1 MPTPPATPFR
11 ERRRFLHLVACVPAL
26 ALLLPLTACSRKPH
40 IDATFLQLWQSH
52 LQLGRDDWMARM
64 AAMHA
69 LGSHELVLQWVG
81 LHGGSEPAWRLPDA
95 SMQHLLDAAGANGM
109 RVRIGLPCDQ
119 GWWKVLG
126 SDAAAQAVFFDRSL
140 QDATRYISESPWSR
154 HAQFAGWYIPY
165 EIEQYHWAERTAQQR
180 LAQWLAALSEAS
192 QQAGHGVPS
201 ISTYFSK
208 LPTEGD
214 LVQLWQHLLEQA
226 RLRPMVQDGVG
237 VAGWANLRAIEPLL
251 GMLRGQRMPFD
262 VIVELFEQLP
272 SEKNDGTD
280 FKARSA
286 DYPRVAQQLEWARTT
301 GAEQVVAFALDPWVL
316 QDDAAAQA
324 LRQQWLKARA

>member
-11 ERRRFLHLVACVPAL
+11 ERRRFLRLVACVPAL

-69 LGSHELVLQWVG
+69 LGSNELVLQWVG

-119 GWWKVLG
+119 GWWAVLG
-126 SDAAAQAVFFDRSL
+126 RDAQAQAAFFERSL
-140 QDATRYISESPWSR
+140 HDARRYIHDSPWSR

-165 EIEQYHWAERTAQQR
+165 EIEQYHWAEPAAQQR
-180 LAQWLAALSEAS
+180 LGQWLAALSQAS
-192 QQAGHGVPS
+192 GQAGHGVPA

-208 LPTEGD
+208 LATQGD
-214 LVQLWQHLLEQA
+214 LVQLWQHLLQQA
-226 RLRPMVQDGVG
+226 HLRPMVQDGVG
-237 VAGWANLRAIEPLL
+237 VAGWDNLKAIEPLL

-272 SEKNDGTD
+272 SENNDGTE

-286 DYPRVAQQLEWARTT
+286 DYPRVARQLEWASAT
-301 GAEQVVAFALDPWVL
+301 GAAQVVAFALDPWVL

-324 LRQQWLKARA
+324 LRQQWRKARA

>member
-1 MPTPPATPFR
+1 MPSPPNTPCSTRRQLLRLAACTP
-11 ERRRFLHLVACVPAL
+11 VI
-26 ALLLPLTACSRKPH
+26 ALLGPLAGCSRKPH

-52 LQLGRDDWMARM
+52 LQLSRDDWMARM

-69 LGSHELVLQWVG
+69 LGSNELVLQWVG

-119 GWWKVLG
+119 GWWTVLG
-126 SDAAAQAVFFDRSL
+126 RDADTQAAFFERSL
-140 QDATRYISESPWSR
+140 HDASLYIRTSPWSR

-165 EIEQYHWAERTAQQR
+165 EIEQYHWAEPAAQQR
-180 LAQWLAALSEAS
+180 LGQWLAAFSDAS
-192 QQAGHGVPS
+192 QHAGHGVPA
-201 ISTYFSK
+201 ISTYYSK
-208 LPTEGD
+208 LETEGD
-214 LVQLWQHLLEQA
+214 LVQVWQHLLQQA

-237 VAGWANLRAIEPLL
+237 VAGWDNLKAIEPLL
-251 GMLRGQRMPFD
+251 GMLRGQRIAFD

-286 DYPRVAQQLEWARTT
+286 DYPRVARQLEWASAT
-301 GAEQVVAFALDPWVL
+301 GAAQVVAFALDPWVL
-316 QDDAAAQA
+316 QDDAGAQA
-324 LRQQWLKARA
+324 LHRQWLKARA